1 MKSKAAP
8 ILRSFLLLG
17 VIFFLFSSRAFAQEK
32 IKIKVDTIPVA
43 LLIIDEQEFYFPGGK
58 LPLKDPEAAAEKTA
72 EVLKLFREQRLP
84 VIHVQHKGGGEIYPL
99 VKPIAGEKV
108 ITKTEANSFNG
119 TDLEQYLKFLG
130 TRRIVICGMQTQ
142 MCVEAATRTAYDEGF
157 EVLLVQDAC
166 ATRDLRWGDRVVSAA
181 DVQASTLASMNHIYA
196 RVISAGDLE

>member
-1 MKSKAAP
+1 MKSPAVPVSLVFIVFAVV
-8 ILRSFLLLG
+8 LLFFSGRSF
-17 VIFFLFSSRAFAQEK
+17 AQDK
-32 IKIKVDTIPVA
+32 IKIKVDTVPTA

-58 LPLKDPEAAAEKTA
+58 LPLKNPEAAAEKTA
-72 EVLKLFREQRLP
+72 EILKLFREQRLP
-84 VIHVQHKGGGEIYPL
+84 VIHVQHKGGGEIYAL

-157 EVLLVQDAC
+157 EVLLVEDAC
-166 ATRDLRWGDRVVSAA
+166 ATRDLKWGDRVVSAE
-181 DVQASTLASMNHIYA
+181 DVQASTLASMNRIYA
-196 RVISAGDLE
+196 RVISAKDLE

>member
-1 MKSKAAP
+1 MKSPVKPLYRALIVFAL
-8 ILRSFLLLG
+8 IFLFFSGRSF
-17 VIFFLFSSRAFAQEK
+17 AQDK
-32 IKIKVDTIPVA
+32 IKIKVDTMPAA

-58 LPLKDPEAAAEKTA
+58 LPLKNPEAAAEKTA

-166 ATRDLRWGDRVVSAA
+166 ATRDLKWGDRVVSAE
-181 DVQASTLASMNHIYA
+181 DVQASTLASMNRIYA
-196 RVISAGDLE
+196 RVISANDLE

>member
-1 MKSKAAP
+1 MKSPAASVSRIFIVFTV
-8 ILRSFLLLG
+8 ILLFFSGRS
-17 VIFFLFSSRAFAQEK
+17 VAQDK
-32 IKIKVDTIPVA
+32 IKIKVDTMPAA

-58 LPLKDPEAAAEKTA
+58 LPLKNPEAAAEKTA

-157 EVLLVQDAC
+157 EVLLVEDAC
-166 ATRDLRWGDRVVSAA
+166 ATRDLKWGDRIVPAE
-181 DVQASTLASMNHIYA
+181 DVQASTLASMNRIYA
-196 RVISAGDLE
+196 RVISAKDLE